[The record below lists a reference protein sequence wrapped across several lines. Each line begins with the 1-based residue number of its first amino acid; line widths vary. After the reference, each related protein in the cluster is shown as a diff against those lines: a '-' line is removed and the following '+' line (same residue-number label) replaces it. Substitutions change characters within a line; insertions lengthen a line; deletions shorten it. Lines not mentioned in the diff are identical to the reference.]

1 MTRREFVIKNYGGDI
16 VDDDVFGGIQG
27 CPAHYKKLVEVDKSI
42 TSAASYGACSSKP
55 GPLSNEVCTKCWNEE
70 IPGTKKTRPHGFRLE
85 KKEEISPEE
94 ALKKAVCECD
104 SCKNR
109 DLCKFEDQFR
119 GMTRQVYKICLGE
132 IPRYN
137 LQNLGIRLSPIHCK
151 RYEMSVNIDELNKC
165 IFQMKARD
173 LTQEMIRK
181 IFDVGSKEN
190 K

>member
-1 MTRREFVIKNYGGDI
+1 MTRREFVIKNYGSD
-16 VDDDVFGGIQG
+16 VVDDVFGGIQG

-42 TSAASYGACSSKP
+42 TSAAHYACCIEKTHE
-55 GPLSNEVCTKCWNEE
+55 LSNDVCTRCWNQE

-85 KKEEISPEE
+85 KEEEISPEE
-94 ALKKAVCECD
+94 TLERAVCECD

-119 GMTRQVYKICLGE
+119 GMTRQVYEICLRE
-132 IPRYN
+132 IPHYN
-137 LQNLGIRLSPIHCK
+137 LQNLGIRLSPLHCK

-165 IFQMKARD
+165 IFEMNAQD

-181 IFDVGSKEN
+181 IFDIDSKEN